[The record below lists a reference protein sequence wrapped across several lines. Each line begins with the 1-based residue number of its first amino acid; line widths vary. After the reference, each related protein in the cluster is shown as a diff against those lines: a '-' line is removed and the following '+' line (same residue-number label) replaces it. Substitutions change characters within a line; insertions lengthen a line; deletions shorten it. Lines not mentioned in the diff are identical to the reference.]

1 MYPVWH
7 FLRCRPSLTLSFVR
21 SLVQIK
27 SHAQK
32 VLKRLE
38 SGEDVFGRLE
48 ENVSRLHTLVGQ
60 IHQAN
65 GLAPP
70 IVILQPPSQP
80 QVPQPPPR
88 QSQQP
93 LPKTETDAVAPT
105 AASTTTVAQPASPAQ
120 PEAVA
125 TIETT
130 TAADHGAANG
140 SASAAPMGTATMHH
154 PHKQRRL
161 IKKKADGTAQHIL
174 AASALC
180 QLAGPDS
187 EGNASSGNNS
197 ISEGGEGSDGG
208 PAATTRTDEDDPGVA
223 MIAPDSKAGIVHEE
237 GVDTETIMVAA
248 TGEEVVDALLE
259 L

>member
-1 MYPVWH
+1 
-7 FLRCRPSLTLSFVR
+7 
-21 SLVQIK
+21 LVQIK

-80 QVPQPPPR
+80 QLPQPPPPPPR

-93 LPKTETDAVAPT
+93 LPKLETDAVAPT
-105 AASTTTVAQPASPAQ
+105 AASATAVARPASPAQ
-120 PEAVA
+120 AEVVA
-125 TIETT
+125 PIEITG
-130 TAADHGAANG
+130 TAADHGATNG
-140 SASAAPMGTATMHH
+140 STSATPTGTATTHH

-197 ISEGGEGSDGG
+197 ISEGGESSGG
-208 PAATTRTDEDDPGVA
+208 GDAAAAARTDEDDPAVA
-223 MIAPDSKAGIVHEE
+223 MVAPDSKAGIVHEE

-248 TGEEVVDALLE
+248 TGDEVVDALLE